1 MEQLESF
8 YAPNWCYLDFEKLA
22 ADGVDA
28 IELRSSGAFKD
39 SLDTWDCDCIVVMN
53 PDVIEEV

>member
-1 MEQLESF
+1 MFTHFS
-8 YAPNWCYLDFEKLA
+8 K
-22 ADGVDA
+22 GVVRIPGTIIA